1 MRGEAV
7 IERVVL
13 GVLVLDA
20 ALLAV
25 LELFFLPL
33 RLDGRLLPAFGDV
46 PFPLVVV
53 LAVVTTPL
61 LVQHAGQCARR
72 LGRTPW
78 SAGLP
83 LLAWS
88 CTLLV
93 LAVAGPGGDQVFVAD
108 WRTIVLLAGG
118 GLTGAYSFGR
128 AMAVT
133 ARATVPAAAGAM
145 TSTSVLGK

>member
-1 MRGEAV
+1 MRGEATL
-7 IERVVL
+7 EWPVL

-33 RLDGRLLPAFGDV
+33 RLDGSLLPALGDA

-53 LAVVTTPL
+53 LAVLTTPL
-61 LVQHAGQCARR
+61 LVTHAGRCARR

-78 SAGLP
+78 LAGLP
-83 LLAWS
+83 LLVWS
-88 CTLLV
+88 LTLLV

-108 WRTIVLLAGG
+108 WRTIVLLAAG

-128 AMAVT
+128 AMAAT
-133 ARATVPAAAGAM
+133 ARATIPAAAGSA
-145 TSTSVLGK
+145 TSTSMAGK